1 MTTEQKRFNKE
12 HAKLRSIIERTF
24 AIFFGKFRRFQ
35 HLQLRD
41 ITLVNAQILAA
52 CVLHNISRIHETYEQ
67 DEEILN
73 FLIDSRIVNSH
84 VNSII
89 CQENDLFTSP
99 EGLSERN
106 RMMLEINS

>member
-1 MTTEQKRFNKE
+1 MTNQQKSFNKE

-24 AIFFGKFRRFQ
+24 AIFFGTFRRFQ

-41 ITLVNAQILAA
+41 INLANMQILAA
-52 CVLHNISRIHETYEQ
+52 CVLHNISRIHETYEH

-73 FLIDSRIVNSH
+73 FLMDSRMSH
-84 VNSII
+84 VHSIVY
-89 CQENDLFTSP
+89 QENDIFTSP

-106 RMMLEINS
+106 RMMLEMNL